1 MFSILDLDSLIS
13 QALLV
18 GDYESAVDLCLHGGR
33 MADAIVI
40 ASAGGATLLE
50 KTQKRYF
57 ASSNLKML
65 HVSEMFANFFVS
77 HKILV
82 SHVSTL

>member
-1 MFSILDLDSLIS
+1 MKLRTSDLDSLIS

-18 GDYESAVDLCLHGGR
+18 GDYDSAVELCLQGER

-40 ASAGGATLLE
+40 ASAGGPALLE

-57 ASSNLKML
+57 ALSDAKMI
-65 HVSEMFANFFVS
+65 HVRANV
-77 HKILV
+77 IA
-82 SHVSTL
+82 